1 MANYYDYITG
11 QGVIV
16 PDTSEILTE
25 IQNEFKAVFG
35 EDLDLTATTTQGR
48 LIEMFQRNRTFCIQ
62 ICALVSNMLNL
73 NRASGFILDDL
84 GSLFL
89 ISRQS
94 ATHTTTSVVLS
105 GVAGTIIPAGTRLQT
120 VDGKIFENTQSY
132 TIEEG
137 GTVTAQ
143 YQAQETGE
151 IPCQPNTLTVILD
164 RINGLESANNPAQAV
179 LGRDLE
185 SDREFRDR
193 IKNSLSINSIA
204 MISAIKSN
212 LEAVSGV
219 KDSYCY
225 DNYTSSQVTIDS
237 VKVPAHSILACVEG
251 GSDIDVAIVLF
262 KKKTG
267 GTGYIKA
274 SDNPDYNVVEENVID
289 ESYGTTYSVTFMR
302 PETTD
307 IDVVITVAR
316 QDYSGAD
323 LEGAVK
329 QAVMNWYNGEID
341 GVDGIKI
348 GKSVSPF
355 EISAAV
361 SDAIPDIFITTVK
374 VAEHGETP
382 SAETMTFGAIH
393 KAVLDEDNITVV
405 VTQ

>member
-120 VDGKIFENTQSY
+120 TDGKIFENTQSY

-151 IPCQPNTLTVILD
+151 IPCQPNTLMVILD

-225 DNYTSSQVTIDS
+225 DNYTSSQVTIDG

-251 GSDIDVAIVLF
+251 GSNTDVATVLF

-274 SDNPDYNVVEENVID
+274 SNNIGFNVVEENVID
-289 ESYGTTYSVTFMR
+289 ESYGTTYPVTFMR

-361 SDAIPDIFITTVK
+361 SDVIPDIFITTVK

-382 SAETMTFGAIH
+382 TAETMTFGAIH
-393 KAVLDEDNITVV
+393 KAVLEEEHIIVV